1 MDLVYWRDARKT
13 GVVFSS
19 SVVLLLSLA
28 LFSLLSVVA
37 YLSLVTLTV
46 TISYRV
52 YRSILASLQKT
63 GEGHPFQSVSRFILT
78 GEGHPFQSVSR
89 FILTGEGHP
98 FQSVSRFIL
107 DSERS
112 LPVLAIYEN
121 ECWLN
126 SVLVPR

>member
-63 GEGHPFQSVSRFILT
+63 GEGHPFQSVSRFIL
-78 GEGHPFQSVSR
+78 
-89 FILTGEGHP
+89 
-98 FQSVSRFIL
+98 

-126 SVLVPR
+126 SVVVPHWGWRTQTPLNRGWKRSPILD

>member
-63 GEGHPFQSVSRFILT
+63 GEGHPFQSVSC
-78 GEGHPFQSVSR
+78 
-89 FILTGEGHP
+89 
-98 FQSVSRFIL
+98 FIL

-121 ECWLN
+121 ECCLN
-126 SVLVPR
+126 SAVVPRWGWRTQTL

>member
-1 MDLVYWRDARKT
+1 MLGRVPHVCVCVCAVMDLVYWRDARKT

-63 GEGHPFQSVSRFILT
+63 GEGHPFQSVSRFIL
-78 GEGHPFQSVSR
+78 
-89 FILTGEGHP
+89 
-98 FQSVSRFIL
+98 

>member
-63 GEGHPFQSVSRFILT
+63 GEGHPFQSVSRFIL
-78 GEGHPFQSVSR
+78 
-89 FILTGEGHP
+89 
-98 FQSVSRFIL
+98 

-126 SVLVPR
+126 SVLVPRWGWRTQTL